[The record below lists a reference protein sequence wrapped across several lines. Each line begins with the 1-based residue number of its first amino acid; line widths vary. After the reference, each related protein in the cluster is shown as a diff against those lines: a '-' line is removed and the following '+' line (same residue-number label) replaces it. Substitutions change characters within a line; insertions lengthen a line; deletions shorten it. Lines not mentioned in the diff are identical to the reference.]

1 MTSTHPRKRPQR
13 RSEIP
18 HGPQQDTGLQQI
30 RDALPPA
37 PAPCTVEP
45 APGPVGEEVP
55 PELLA
60 LVTHHCRRINAYLAR
75 AQHLQTL
82 HGDNMKQWQR
92 LVLYALTDALAHNHL
107 LVGTLAAY
115 LQRQDL
121 DTDLLRRY
129 LQSPDPDRYITGEA
143 VQHLDGLTGAVPED
157 SPEPVWMAV
166 GRHIARDGRFS

>member
-1 MTSTHPRKRPQR
+1 MTFTHPRKRPQR

-18 HGPQQDTGLQQI
+18 HGPQQDEGLQQI
-30 RDALPPA
+30 RDTLPPA

-45 APGPVGEEVP
+45 APRPVGEEVP

-60 LVTHHCRRINAYLAR
+60 VVAHHCRRINAYLAH

-82 HGDNMKQWQR
+82 HGDHMKQWQR

-121 DTDLLRRY
+121 DADLLRRY
-129 LQSPDPDRYITGEA
+129 LQSPDPDRYITREA
-143 VQHLDGLTGAVPED
+143 VQHLDGLTGAVPEEAA
-157 SPEPVWMAV
+157 EPVWTAV
-166 GRHIARDGRFS
+166 GRQIARDGRFS

>member
-18 HGPQQDTGLQQI
+18 RGPQQDTGLQQI
-30 RDALPPA
+30 RDNLPPA

-45 APGPVGEEVP
+45 APRPVGEEVP

-60 LVTHHCRRINAYLAR
+60 LVSHHCRRINAYLAR

-82 HGDNMKQWQR
+82 HGDHMKQWQR

-121 DTDLLRRY
+121 DADLLRRY
-129 LQSPDPDRYITGEA
+129 LQSPDPDRYITCEA
-143 VQHLDGLTGAVPED
+143 VQHLDGLTGAVPEE
-157 SPEPVWMAV
+157 PAEPVWTAV
-166 GRHIARDGRFS
+166 GRHIARDGS

>member
-1 MTSTHPRKRPQR
+1 MTSPHPRKRPQR
-13 RSEIP
+13 RSETP
-18 HGPQQDTGLQQI
+18 RGPQQSPGLQQI
-30 RDALPPA
+30 RDTLPPA

-45 APGPVGEEVP
+45 APHPVGEEVP

-60 LVTHHCRRINAYLAR
+60 LVTYHCRRINACLAR

-82 HGDNMKQWQR
+82 HSDSMKQWQR

-121 DTDLLRRY
+121 DADLLRRY
-129 LQSPDPDRYITGEA
+129 LQSPDPDRYITREA

-157 SPEPVWMAV
+157 PAEPVWTTV
-166 GRHIARDGRFS
+166 GRHITRDGG

>member
-1 MTSTHPRKRPQR
+1 MTSPHPRRRPQR
-13 RSEIP
+13 RSETP
-18 HGPQQDTGLQQI
+18 RGPQQTAGLQEV

-37 PAPCTVEP
+37 PEACAVAP
-45 APGPVGEEVP
+45 APFPAGERVP

-60 LVTHHCRRINAYLAR
+60 LVTYHCRRINAYLAR

-82 HGDNMKQWQR
+82 HGDHLRQWQR

-121 DTDLLRRY
+121 DVDLLRRY
-129 LQSPDPDRYITGEA
+129 LQSSDPDRYITREA
-143 VQHLDGLTGAVPED
+143 VQHLDGLTGAVPEEAV
-157 SPEPVWMAV
+157 EPVWTGI
-166 GRHIARDGRFS
+166 GRRIARDGS

>member
-18 HGPQQDTGLQQI
+18 HGPQQVTGLQQI

-45 APGPVGEEVP
+45 APCPVGDGVP

-75 AQHLQTL
+75 AQHLQ
-82 HGDNMKQWQR
+82 GDSMKQWQR

-121 DTDLLRRY
+121 DPDLLRRY
-129 LQSPDPDRYITGEA
+129 LQSPDPDRYITREA
-143 VQHLDGLTGAVPED
+143 VQHLDGLTGAVPEEAA
-157 SPEPVWMAV
+157 EPVWTSV
-166 GRHIARDGRFS
+166 GRRIARDDG

>member
-1 MTSTHPRKRPQR
+1 MTSPHPRKRPQR
-13 RSEIP
+13 RSETP
-18 HGPQQDTGLQQI
+18 RGPQQAAGLQEV

-37 PAPCTVEP
+37 PESRTVAP
-45 APGPVGEEVP
+45 APRPAGDGVP

-82 HGDNMKQWQR
+82 HGDDMKQWQR

-107 LVGTLAAY
+107 LVGTLAAH

-121 DTDLLRRY
+121 DADLLRRY
-129 LQSPDPDRYITGEA
+129 LQSPDPDRYITREA
-143 VQHLDGLTGAVPED
+143 VHHLDGLTGAVPEET
-157 SPEPVWMAV
+157 PEPTWTGI
-166 GRHIARDGRFS
+166 GRRIARDGD

>member
-18 HGPQQDTGLQQI
+18 RGPQQDAGLQQI
-30 RDALPPA
+30 RDTLPPA
-37 PAPCTVEP
+37 PAPRP
-45 APGPVGEEVP
+45 AGDEVP

-60 LVTHHCRRINAYLAR
+60 LVSHHCRRINAYLAH

-82 HGDNMKQWQR
+82 HSDSMTEWQR

-107 LVGTLAAY
+107 LVGTLAAH

-121 DTDLLRRY
+121 DAALLRRY
-129 LQSPDPDRYITGEA
+129 LQSPDLDRYITREA
-143 VQHLDGLTGAVPED
+143 VQHLDGLTGAVPEE
-157 SPEPVWMAV
+157 PGEPVWMAV
-166 GRHIARDGRFS
+166 GRHIARDGS

>member
-30 RDALPPA
+30 RDTLPPA
-37 PAPCTVEP
+37 PAACTVEP
-45 APGPVGEEVP
+45 APRPAGEEVP

-82 HGDNMKQWQR
+82 HGDHMKQWQR

-115 LQRQDL
+115 LQRQNL
-121 DTDLLRRY
+121 DADLLRRY
-129 LQSPDPDRYITGEA
+129 LQSPDPDRYITVEA
-143 VQHLDGLTGAVPED
+143 VQHLDGLTCAVPEEAA
-157 SPEPVWMAV
+157 EPVWTTI
-166 GRHIARDGRFS
+166 GRHITRDGS

>member
-1 MTSTHPRKRPQR
+1 MTSTHPRKQPQR
-13 RSEIP
+13 RSEVP
-18 HGPQQDTGLQQI
+18 RGPQQNTGLQQI
-30 RDALPPA
+30 RDTLPPA

-45 APGPVGEEVP
+45 APRPAGEEVP

-82 HGDNMKQWQR
+82 HGTRMKQWQR

-115 LQRQDL
+115 LQRQNL
-121 DTDLLRRY
+121 DPELLRRY
-129 LQSPDPDRYITGEA
+129 LQSPDPDRYITREA
-143 VQHLDGLTGAVPED
+143 VQHLDGLTGTVPEEAA
-157 SPEPVWMAV
+157 EPVWTAV
-166 GRHIARDGRFS
+166 GRHIARDGG

>member
-1 MTSTHPRKRPQR
+1 MTSPHPRKRPQR
-13 RSEIP
+13 RSDVP
-18 HGPQQDTGLQQI
+18 RGPQQDPGLQQI

-37 PAPCTVEP
+37 PAACTVEA
-45 APGPVGEEVP
+45 APRPVGDDVP

-82 HGDNMKQWQR
+82 HGDSMKQWQR

-115 LQRQDL
+115 LQRQNL
-121 DTDLLRRY
+121 DADLLRRY
-129 LQSPDPDRYITGEA
+129 LQSPDPDRYITVEA
-143 VQHLDGLTGAVPED
+143 VQHLDGLTGAVPE
-157 SPEPVWMAV
+157 EPAEPAWTCI
-166 GRHIARDGRFS
+166 GRWIARDGG